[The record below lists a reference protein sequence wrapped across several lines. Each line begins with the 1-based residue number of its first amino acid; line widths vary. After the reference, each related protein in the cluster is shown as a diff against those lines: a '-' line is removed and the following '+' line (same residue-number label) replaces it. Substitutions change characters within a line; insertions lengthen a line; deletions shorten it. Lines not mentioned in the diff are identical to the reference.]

1 MLEARLPLALE
12 AISLAHPSLGTG
24 TGNAS
29 SYLATYG
36 GENAVSADG
45 RFVVFQSGATNL
57 VINDDSNGRFSDIFR
72 YDRVNKTTEL
82 VSVRYGSPQSGD
94 NGSYSPS
101 ISADGRYVVFNSYA
115 SNLTAQ
121 RITSG
126 EIYVRDMT
134 MKTTTVMSLNVN
146 GTRSYSGYP
155 EAPVIS
161 GDGSTIAFRTIDASE
176 IYNYQVFAR
185 RLSDASVINV
195 MGQTATQHTSAPR
208 ISANG
213 DTVVFETESSLLAAD
228 SNDRKDVYARRLSE
242 SSVILVSATPS
253 GLSGNGDSF
262 EPSISA
268 DGNTIAFISSANGLV
283 PGYSNNRSDIYARR
297 LTESSAILVS
307 PAVDGKASNGISFDP
322 IVSADGSTIAFTSL
336 ANNLLP
342 RGIDNN
348 STADAY
354 ARNLSTSATVLVS
367 AQSNGTS
374 ANKSSYLADISDDG
388 RFVLF
393 TSYATNLVT
402 TPVSSSISN
411 AYLHDVQADN
421 TRLLTSSYTPGVS
434 PTHSLYFGQQISDNG
449 KTVVLASQSSNLV
462 PNDTNSSMDVFLY
475 RVPTEDFGDAPS
487 NYPVTLASNGAR
499 HGITGPRLG
508 SRRDAEADGVTSS
521 SADSDDDNTASSDED
536 GVTFA
541 PIVAGATGTVTI
553 NVQDAPAG
561 AFLDAWID
569 FAGDGS
575 WTQATDR
582 IANSRPVSNG
592 NNTFTF
598 TVPASTVANVAPS
611 GVTYARFRL
620 SSAGGL
626 DSTGSSPDGE
636 VEDYTTFI
644 EGSPEF
650 AITPSAHFKEGH
662 IDTQTQVFMV
672 TRSHNFSSATV
683 NFTTVDGTALAGSDY
698 IASSG
703 TLTFPAGG
711 PLTLPIPITI
721 LGDKILEPTE
731 TFKVQLTNPV
741 GGLLG
746 PFKTSNA
753 NIENDDTARVALS
766 SVPLSISEGTNG
778 APTPYLVT
786 VTLLDAVQEGL
797 VISFSTSDLT
807 ATVANNDYG
816 AVNQNLSFT
825 GVAGQTIDQTVLV
838 NQDAN
843 VETDETFLVRLL
855 NPVTTW
861 GNSAQVVLMNN
872 PLQLTIVN
880 DDMVPP
886 VADAGGP
893 YSIVTGVS
901 LNLNANDSFDLDGFA
916 SFEWDLDNDG
926 QFDDANGPFV
936 SLTPSQLTALGMT
949 LGTYPIAVRV
959 TDNTAQ
965 NDIDLTTVKI
975 SNNTPPIAFANG
987 PYTLNDPMR
996 MLMLNAFGSYDPD
1009 GDDFN
1014 LIYEWDLNDDGVYD
1028 DTFGFAGEMAV
1039 LIPVQLVELGLDAA
1053 GEYPISL
1060 RVTDEAGGIGYDDT
1074 MLTIPNTAPT
1084 IEPFDIFPPSV
1095 APGTSLFMMA
1105 MAMDAE
1111 DDSTNL
1117 TYAWDLNGDDD
1128 YSDYVGTIGDGSLSV
1143 PYQRFVDYGY
1153 DDGDVFPI
1161 SVRVSDPFGGVDTL
1175 SGNYEVIAN
1184 SPPVANHGGPYELNG
1199 PLREVMLDAMS
1210 STDPDGNA
1218 LDLTFKWDLDNDGL
1232 YDDSDLGSVHLMLDD
1247 VLGFGMTRPGIF
1259 PISLQATDIY
1269 GKSSTKASSI
1279 VINNSAPTS
1288 VFVMIPPGEVNQ
1300 GDTVMLMA
1308 QATDP
1313 DDFGLGITYTW
1324 DLDFDGEFDDAVG
1337 ESLNL
1342 THGQLVNFGLNG
1354 GIYTIAVR
1362 ATDPFGES
1370 VVAHEMIEIGVN
1382 QLPLVDAGGPYELEA
1397 STRGL
1402 MLDGSMSIDPDGD
1415 SIALIYAWD
1424 LDNDGEYDDAFG
1436 DRPSLILDELLA
1448 LGIKRTGAFPISLRA
1463 TDMDGAN
1470 GYASTVV
1477 NVVNTPPQVFN
1488 DGPFNIAPF
1497 SLADLT
1503 LTSSAIDAEDEIVT
1517 LAFEWDL
1524 DLDGTYDDATGETAL
1539 VTVEDI
1545 RRFGLLR
1552 PTNTVSLR
1560 VTDPFGAVS
1569 ISDVTITVQYDEPI
1583 YVTSALDVIDPLDD
1597 PAVLTLREAISLA
1610 NERIGPDVIVLPAD
1624 IYQLTINGADEEANL
1639 KGDLDIIDDLVIL
1652 GAGAGQTVIDAS
1664 LISDRVIDSQFHSSV
1679 LISGVTITGGSLLVD
1694 NTPFNRD
1701 AGAGVFSDGQLTL
1714 IDSVVNDNA
1723 ALFGLGGGVYTG
1735 GTLRV
1740 VRSTIEDNE
1749 SLAGGG
1755 IAANYSVLA
1764 EVHIVDSAIINNDAR
1779 IWGGGVYSG
1788 ATPLI
1793 ITGSTLSGNAT
1804 TESFVSDFLDEGG
1817 GGIYVAGG
1825 LGTAVSISESTIA
1838 NNTATRNGGGVL
1850 IESSVTLGL
1859 RNTIIADNSA
1869 PIRSDIDANTN
1880 SLFQSLGN
1888 NLIGIADAGLFTAT
1902 TGDFVGT
1909 LANPVLAGLS
1919 PLANY
1924 GGRTMTHNL
1933 ESDSPALDAGA
1944 AIGKRYDQRGTGFPR
1959 LMGLAQ
1965 DIGATEA
1972 GDDDKISNEIENG
1985 APNDGDGNADG
1996 ILDSLQLNVAS
2007 FPNSGNSAY
2016 VTISST
2022 GGTTMSDIAVAPIPF
2037 DAPIESYFEVGLL
2050 DFTIREVPIGGA
2062 TTVTILLD
2070 PDTQVNTYYKFGPTP
2085 EYLTPHWYEFLY
2097 DETTGTGAVIE
2108 NSQIT
2113 VYLIDGARGDDDL
2126 TQNGVI
2132 VDPGI
2137 PGFDQLPVIH
2147 SLYSNTLAQAGDA
2160 VPFSASVID
2169 PGSSIDATIE
2179 WDFGDG
2185 SPVVPDDLFPVH
2197 VFETAGTFIVTLTAT
2212 DWRGREVTETT
2223 TLEVLAPPV
2232 DVPSDVNLS
2241 VTSSTAAEENAT
2253 TVTVTATADSEV
2265 SGDQTV
2271 DLDVTGMGITSSDY
2285 ALSNVTITI
2294 PDGQTTGSVTFTV
2307 LDDLLNEGD
2316 ETATLTISNPSA
2328 GLALGAT
2335 TSLNVTI
2342 TDDDNAG
2349 ASNFRLPSSGAYR
2362 IVLNGGTVELRDA
2375 EDDVVATRA
2384 LGTEAL
2390 NVHGTTG
2397 ADSLTIDLSGGDV
2410 IPADG
2415 IDFHGGD
2422 PSVNPGDALNI
2433 TGDAQGTV
2441 TYHYTSASDGSV
2453 AMSNYGTVTYTGL
2466 EQISNTGTATDV
2478 IFNLPAGPNAVTLND
2493 DANNGNGLTRLFGAT
2508 IAQTIF
2514 ASPSSSVAIN
2524 RGSASDEVAVLS
2536 SPDLKASLTI
2546 GAVATPFDHLSF
2558 QGFFRLASGNSLAA
2572 YSNTTEVTS
2581 TARLYVQGEGSIE
2594 LVTANLEIAETDSVL
2609 DSDGVV
2615 AIAPQS
2621 GGRVEFGVADGVN
2634 VLGLTNEEIARI
2646 TAATLEIGSADTG
2659 NITVL
2664 APFSFAGHLSLNSGV
2679 GRISDVLFSAAKEV
2693 ITAPSLSL
2701 SASHGIRVEADV
2713 DTLTNAQTSN
2723 GGIGVEL
2730 FDADN
2735 GGVEV
2740 QSVSAPNGSISII
2753 KETSGNIVLT
2763 NATASA
2769 GITVEARGPDSTIFH
2784 NNGTLLNTGNTIE
2797 LIADK
2802 MRLDGATIDS
2812 GIFTTILR
2820 PYDSQRAIELGVT
2833 LQTGANALEIDQGSL
2848 QSIVGSRI
2856 KIGGATTGGAI
2867 TLVGALNLPGKS
2879 LSLETNSGVSDGT
2892 IGRGGHQIIAENL
2905 SIEVT
2910 GDIDLNFNVDYVS
2923 TRGNNQFLEEADST
2937 FFNLDAGS
2945 GTITLDSGNF
2955 NLFPF
2960 TGGTG
2965 GGEGG
2970 DEGGDEPSP
2979 ISDVI
2984 EDQSSVIIN
2993 SPAVLLLNDNIE
3005 TIGSLAG
3012 DGTVDLGNGALIVAK
3027 AGASTTFEG
3036 TLTGVDGS
3044 LGLFEG
3050 VILTLAGDQA
3060 YTGLTY
3066 ILNGKLIVDGTMPL
3080 GSGVFLESEDSTLS
3094 GKGRIL
3100 QSVNIQGGTLAPGN
3114 DVGILETESVTFGAN
3129 SRLQVEI
3136 GGDRPGEGAGNHDQ
3150 LNSSGEVTI
3159 GSNVSLE
3166 LSSFD
3171 GGAGDD
3177 FMPTP
3182 GQSFTIIRRNG
3193 GSGSFAG
3200 LPEGSTITNFLG
3212 SGLDATISY
3221 QGGDG
3226 DDVVIT
3232 VITTLD
3238 VTAPTSTISS
3248 LAANATSLL
3257 IPVSVNGNDPAGPL
3271 GNQVSRIMEYDLFVA
3286 VDSGSFTKFAT
3297 VPASEPTT
3305 TYQASSNHTYFF
3317 KSLARDNAG
3326 NVEVKNVADAFTRT
3340 RDFDK
3345 PITQVIT
3352 ATPSTDGLFSFAVSG
3367 TEVGGS
3373 QLVAFDLYV
3382 IIDNE
3387 PAQWISSIAGGTPNG
3402 SGVYSG
3408 TSQYQAP
3415 RDDVEHSYRFYT
3427 VGRDTSGNVEETPA
3441 SGDVVVANR
3450 TFMAPATLQATGTD
3464 VQKGANQRS
3473 FIRYVDINFNTASG
3487 VDALETDNS
3496 VLVERYMG
3504 GSWIEVSKSLRA
3516 NGTRLEIDFGEDGL
3530 VNDGYYRVSG
3540 NDFSFDFHR
3549 LLGDADGDAV
3559 VTQLDTAIVDSFY
3572 GQLGSGLDGDLD
3584 GDGVVGRRDKAVT
3597 QRSYR
3602 GRTVEAPPTP

>member
-1 MLEARLPLALE
+1 MSRLTDRIAAMFPSFRKPTRRNVVRKNRRRSSIEVLERRALLAAEVTIVPVPLYQANPTYPHQVHEGAQITLK
-12 AISLAHPSLGTG
+12 AVLRD
-24 TGNAS
+24 
-29 SYLATYG
+29 ATP
-36 GENAVSADG
+36 
-45 RFVVFQSGATNL
+45 
-57 VINDDSNGRFSDIFR
+57 
-72 YDRVNKTTEL
+72 DR
-82 VSVRYGSPQSGD
+82 
-94 NGSYSPS
+94 
-101 ISADGRYVVFNSYA
+101 SYA
-115 SNLTAQ
+115 VAWDVNRNNNYDDDFTFTYTTDNSTLSIRDIGRTFLVPNVSSSQDFDINVRARDLVTGEDVFGTFQLFVHDFRPSNNPTNWTTSQREIINQLSVSESLWLGHRSMTSLTGSGSA
-121 RITSG
+121 ITGVLSAN
-126 EIYVRDMT
+126 T
-134 MKTTTVMSLNVN
+134 N
-146 GTRSYSGYP
+146 
-155 EAPVIS
+155 
-161 GDGSTIAFRTIDASE
+161 GDGSTARLLELMGRTGHLPAYKPGSINTFSEPLPTGFQAANDARFNNDPYAESATRLLNYLVANASLVSGVSAADEATTMGYDAGGNQVTVPRIAGTSDGHGLDLRIGGNRIPRAYDWSKQSSSVEALATVLPALAGTRLQVGVAGIVGQSVEWAVQQGVDYIAAGQADSSGEPFEVRAGNWPASQWPVSTQGNKFE
-176 IYNYQVFAR
+176 SIQISVFAENALR
-185 RLSDASVINV
+185 TAQEFGTPYGIVVGNLHKYRHFDGVIAYQQVNGGFNDFSSSTTGETHHTSAVLGYFRWIGAHTFSAASSTTAFPGVS
-195 MGQTATQHTSAPR
+195 TATQGQIRQAYDKALNFLAANWNDANKRDAIGWLDGYFQSADYLQGNTNTLYNAGAGGHLYSLYLGSRGYSAGTPTLNFVGSHDWEQEFGVFLNRAQSRSLNTGNPLLNYATFGTFTQTFYSAHPELSAYHDGIGQGVYAGLTLLGKNQSPGNVAVMSLPATALAGQQVTIDGSGSFATVPGSNIVSYQWDFNSSNGLWWETQASPDAIGEDASQNFPSPGTYTVTLRTTDNAGISDIATETVSIVANQSPSDIQLNNMSVAENSAISFAIGDFTTSDGDGASNHTYSLVSGIGDTDNGSFTIDGTTLKTGVIFDFETKHSYALRVRSTDQGGLFIENTFSVTVADVDEIPPTVTDTSFVATGTVPEGTTTLTVTFSEPVVGADVASNYELRVAGSDGLLLSSDAAINPDNVTLSGNTATLSFGTGLAEDVYRLIVSDSITDEAGNSLDGDADSSDGGSRRTDFVASSGTETLSTSSSVPFDFETAGFGAGQLTQGLDNAFDGVGRLYVGDTPFTGTPATHPTVEATQVVTATDQIISNTGTFVGVDGLVSTFSIDQSKQVRLTAAMSVENQVFSGYSR
-208 ISANG
+208 ISARFVVDGVPLPERIIIDETWYRHEVRRVTLDHLLTLSPGSHSVAVEIRNHYGAEIKLTAAPAGSQELYVTEHNVVNGQPAVVATQATSNLEVSINPSPFFTAVPGLTQDVSVTQPTPSRLSASLFLLNSTGVTFSHVNARFVVDGVPLSERNIIYENWTSPASRRVSLEELVMLSPGSHSISVEVRVYQGGKVTFVSAVTAAQHLIVTRFLPVDGSDTVSVTKASVAVGQNFSDVGAFVPVPGLSTDFQTSDLNPVRFTASMHLKNAYGSRFSYINARFVVDGIPQRVQNLVYDGWSSGETRRILIEDLLTLAPGHHNVVVELEVRNGDTVRLHSNPADAQDLFVVEYRQIEENLIQNDGQTLLSGSSTLSGLTVHREFTVPNTGNEDFARTVDVFTNPTGSSIATTVRIVGNLGSDTATTVFATSNG
-213 DTVVFETESSLLAAD
+213 DTVV
-228 SNDRKDVYARRLSE
+228 
-242 SSVILVSATPS
+242 
-253 GLSGNGDSF
+253 
-262 EPSISA
+262 EPSDQWIGTD
-268 DGNTIAFISSANGLV
+268 DGDGTGTPAIIHYIHGPAGLQPTAVEVIEDNIYWTYDITV
-283 PGYSNNRSDIYARR
+283 PAGETLR
-297 LTESSAILVS
+297 
-307 PAVDGKASNGISFDP
+307 
-322 IVSADGSTIAFTSL
+322 L
-336 ANNLLP
+336 ANYTILHDT
-342 RGIDNN
+342 RAGAI
-348 STADAY
+348 AA
-354 ARNLSTSATVLVS
+354 
-367 AQSNGTS
+367 
-374 ANKSSYLADISDDG
+374 ANA
-388 RFVLF
+388 
-393 TSYATNLVT
+393 LVT
-402 TPVSSSISN
+402 PGGF
-411 AYLHDVQADN
+411 AGQA
-421 TRLLTSSYTPGVS
+421 
-434 PTHSLYFGQQISDNG
+434 
-449 KTVVLASQSSNLV
+449 A
-462 PNDTNSSMDVFLY
+462 
-475 RVPTEDFGDAPS
+475 
-487 NYPVTLASNGAR
+487 
-499 HGITGPRLG
+499 
-508 SRRDAEADGVTSS
+508 
-521 SADSDDDNTASSDED
+521 
-536 GVTFA
+536 
-541 PIVAGATGTVTI
+541 
-553 NVQDAPAG
+553 
-561 AFLDAWID
+561 AFLDA
-569 FAGDGS
+569 
-575 WTQATDR
+575 
-582 IANSRPVSNG
+582 
-592 NNTFTF
+592 
-598 TVPASTVANVAPS
+598 
-611 GVTYARFRL
+611 
-620 SSAGGL
+620 
-626 DSTGSSPDGE
+626 GE
-636 VEDYTTFI
+636 
-644 EGSPEF
+644 
-650 AITPSAHFKEGH
+650 
-662 IDTQTQVFMV
+662 
-672 TRSHNFSSATV
+672 
-683 NFTTVDGTALAGSDY
+683 LA
-698 IASSG
+698 
-703 TLTFPAGG
+703 
-711 PLTLPIPITI
+711 
-721 LGDKILEPTE
+721 
-731 TFKVQLTNPV
+731 
-741 GGLLG
+741 
-746 PFKTSNA
+746 
-753 NIENDDTARVALS
+753 
-766 SVPLSISEGTNG
+766 
-778 APTPYLVT
+778 
-786 VTLLDAVQEGL
+786 
-797 VISFSTSDLT
+797 
-807 ATVANNDYG
+807 
-816 AVNQNLSFT
+816 
-825 GVAGQTIDQTVLV
+825 
-838 NQDAN
+838 
-843 VETDETFLVRLL
+843 
-855 NPVTTW
+855 
-861 GNSAQVVLMNN
+861 
-872 PLQLTIVN
+872 
-880 DDMVPP
+880 
-886 VADAGGP
+886 
-893 YSIVTGVS
+893 
-901 LNLNANDSFDLDGFA
+901 
-916 SFEWDLDNDG
+916 
-926 QFDDANGPFV
+926 
-936 SLTPSQLTALGMT
+936 
-949 LGTYPIAVRV
+949 
-959 TDNTAQ
+959 
-965 NDIDLTTVKI
+965 
-975 SNNTPPIAFANG
+975 
-987 PYTLNDPMR
+987 
-996 MLMLNAFGSYDPD
+996 
-1009 GDDFN
+1009 
-1014 LIYEWDLNDDGVYD
+1014 
-1028 DTFGFAGEMAV
+1028 
-1039 LIPVQLVELGLDAA
+1039 
-1053 GEYPISL
+1053 
-1060 RVTDEAGGIGYDDT
+1060 
-1074 MLTIPNTAPT
+1074 
-1084 IEPFDIFPPSV
+1084 
-1095 APGTSLFMMA
+1095 
-1105 MAMDAE
+1105 
-1111 DDSTNL
+1111 
-1117 TYAWDLNGDDD
+1117 
-1128 YSDYVGTIGDGSLSV
+1128 
-1143 PYQRFVDYGY
+1143 
-1153 DDGDVFPI
+1153 
-1161 SVRVSDPFGGVDTL
+1161 
-1175 SGNYEVIAN
+1175 
-1184 SPPVANHGGPYELNG
+1184 
-1199 PLREVMLDAMS
+1199 
-1210 STDPDGNA
+1210 
-1218 LDLTFKWDLDNDGL
+1218 
-1232 YDDSDLGSVHLMLDD
+1232 
-1247 VLGFGMTRPGIF
+1247 
-1259 PISLQATDIY
+1259 
-1269 GKSSTKASSI
+1269 
-1279 VINNSAPTS
+1279 
-1288 VFVMIPPGEVNQ
+1288 
-1300 GDTVMLMA
+1300 
-1308 QATDP
+1308 
-1313 DDFGLGITYTW
+1313 
-1324 DLDFDGEFDDAVG
+1324 
-1337 ESLNL
+1337 
-1342 THGQLVNFGLNG
+1342 
-1354 GIYTIAVR
+1354 
-1362 ATDPFGES
+1362 
-1370 VVAHEMIEIGVN
+1370 
-1382 QLPLVDAGGPYELEA
+1382 
-1397 STRGL
+1397 
-1402 MLDGSMSIDPDGD
+1402 
-1415 SIALIYAWD
+1415 
-1424 LDNDGEYDDAFG
+1424 
-1436 DRPSLILDELLA
+1436 
-1448 LGIKRTGAFPISLRA
+1448 
-1463 TDMDGAN
+1463 
-1470 GYASTVV
+1470 
-1477 NVVNTPPQVFN
+1477 
-1488 DGPFNIAPF
+1488 
-1497 SLADLT
+1497 
-1503 LTSSAIDAEDEIVT
+1503 
-1517 LAFEWDL
+1517 
-1524 DLDGTYDDATGETAL
+1524 
-1539 VTVEDI
+1539 
-1545 RRFGLLR
+1545 
-1552 PTNTVSLR
+1552 
-1560 VTDPFGAVS
+1560 
-1569 ISDVTITVQYDEPI
+1569 
-1583 YVTSALDVIDPLDD
+1583 
-1597 PAVLTLREAISLA
+1597 SLA
-1610 NERIGPDVIVLPAD
+1610 NFA
-1624 IYQLTINGADEEANL
+1624 
-1639 KGDLDIIDDLVIL
+1639 
-1652 GAGAGQTVIDAS
+1652 
-1664 LISDRVIDSQFHSSV
+1664 F
-1679 LISGVTITGGSLLVD
+1679 
-1694 NTPFNRD
+1694 
-1701 AGAGVFSDGQLTL
+1701 
-1714 IDSVVNDNA
+1714 
-1723 ALFGLGGGVYTG
+1723 
-1735 GTLRV
+1735 
-1740 VRSTIEDNE
+1740 
-1749 SLAGGG
+1749 
-1755 IAANYSVLA
+1755 
-1764 EVHIVDSAIINNDAR
+1764 
-1779 IWGGGVYSG
+1779 
-1788 ATPLI
+1788 
-1793 ITGSTLSGNAT
+1793 T
-1804 TESFVSDFLDEGG
+1804 T
-1817 GGIYVAGG
+1817 A
-1825 LGTAVSISESTIA
+1825 
-1838 NNTATRNGGGVL
+1838 
-1850 IESSVTLGL
+1850 
-1859 RNTIIADNSA
+1859 
-1869 PIRSDIDANTN
+1869 
-1880 SLFQSLGN
+1880 
-1888 NLIGIADAGLFTAT
+1888 
-1902 TGDFVGT
+1902 
-1909 LANPVLAGLS
+1909 
-1919 PLANY
+1919 
-1924 GGRTMTHNL
+1924 
-1933 ESDSPALDAGA
+1933 
-1944 AIGKRYDQRGTGFPR
+1944 
-1959 LMGLAQ
+1959 
-1965 DIGATEA
+1965 
-1972 GDDDKISNEIENG
+1972 
-1985 APNDGDGNADG
+1985 
-1996 ILDSLQLNVAS
+1996 
-2007 FPNSGNSAY
+2007 
-2016 VTISST
+2016 
-2022 GGTTMSDIAVAPIPF
+2022 
-2037 DAPIESYFEVGLL
+2037 
-2050 DFTIREVPIGGA
+2050 
-2062 TTVTILLD
+2062 
-2070 PDTQVNTYYKFGPTP
+2070 
-2085 EYLTPHWYEFLY
+2085 
-2097 DETTGTGAVIE
+2097 
-2108 NSQIT
+2108 
-2113 VYLIDGARGDDDL
+2113 
-2126 TQNGVI
+2126 
-2132 VDPGI
+2132 
-2137 PGFDQLPVIH
+2137 
-2147 SLYSNTLAQAGDA
+2147 
-2160 VPFSASVID
+2160 
-2169 PGSSIDATIE
+2169 
-2179 WDFGDG
+2179 
-2185 SPVVPDDLFPVH
+2185 
-2197 VFETAGTFIVTLTAT
+2197 
-2212 DWRGREVTETT
+2212 
-2223 TLEVLAPPV
+2223 
-2232 DVPSDVNLS
+2232 VNLS
-2241 VTSSTAAEENAT
+2241 VTSSTAAENNLT
-2253 TVTVTATADSEV
+2253 VVTVTATVDSAV